1 MNTKELNKRGLL
13 PYRKMKGKST
23 VISLCWKEV
32 IKQQWH
38 PHRNA
43 YGFEVTPLSQEI
55 WKQEKLLRVTNERF
69 KLRNI
74 GLIRIPPYFNYN
86 WHVDTN
92 RGCSINMLLSHGKSH
107 TFFSERSLSHHGA
120 PHRLHESFSNNGQFI
135 ELNYEPNTFYA
146 FNSQKLHCVFNFEK
160 PRYLFSCE
168 FFQQKN
174 ELSYERLCE
183 WADKVEI

>member
-1 MNTKELNKRGLL
+1 MNTKKPNKRGLV

-23 VISLCWKEV
+23 VISLRWKEAT
-32 IKQQWH
+32 KQQWTDYH
-38 PHRNA
+38 
-43 YGFEVTPLSQEI
+43 GFEVTPLSQEI
-55 WKQEKLLRVTNERF
+55 WKQEKLLCAINERF
-69 KLRNI
+69 KLKKI
-74 GLIRIPPYFNYN
+74 GIIRIPPHFNYN

-92 RGCSINMLLSHGKSH
+92 RGCSINMLLSHEKSH
-107 TFFSERSLSHHGA
+107 TFFSERSLDDHRT
-120 PHRLHESFSNNGQFI
+120 PHRLNGQFI
-135 ELNYEPNTFYA
+135 ELDYEPNTFYA

-168 FFQQKN
+168 FFQRKN